1 MARAGG
7 CATGTPGDGIAG
19 GREPGRAGPTGA
31 ADIRG
36 HGVLSVVELMPGWA
50 SCEEVASSW
59 RLTCM
64 TAAAAAATRRE
75 KGETR
80 I

>member
-36 HGVLSVVELMPGWA
+36 HGVLSVVDTWSGTPLLG
-50 SCEEVASSW
+50 SCEVA
-59 RLTCM
+59 RMTTAG
-64 TAAAAAATRRE
+64 TAAR
-75 KGETR
+75 KGGTR